1 MNIDRTVSAK
11 SPEGIVLVSD
21 QSIIE
26 RLNAQAETLL
36 SISQN
41 QAIGQ
46 SIIDVLD
53 GQVSEA
59 VLKDLIEKFRHTPT
73 ERADRRSA
81 EPTNQLSVRCDALQD
96 ASGHAAW
103 LVTLSSAHSP
113 SLLAAFFPAW
123 LAKIRLSKKTIF
135 ATGSVLAI
143 AIAVY
148 VLPLSARVDQAS
160 PPAESGPLAPVMLN
174 GGINAPKALDSA
186 LSVVGTIEA
195 GDTMSV
201 TAPFDAVIKEKSF
214 SFDAEVSQG
223 QLLLMLD
230 TTELLN
236 RIQEAKVSMLKAA
249 KTLQELENWEKG
261 AEVARAQ
268 RSSVLARQQVEQTER
283 KVQEAETLLKKGII
297 PRSEHDGLVEQLNGY
312 KSQLAAAS
320 DDLNATREKASKGN
334 REIAR
339 SEYEQAEAKY
349 KDLSSSLALE
359 KINAPRAGIITKAP
373 ATSGQ
378 APATLEI
385 GSRIAK
391 GQLLFNIAST
401 AKLRVSAKV
410 DEADIVG
417 LTPGM
422 KVAVSIDSQDMP
434 AIEGRLAEVSAQAA
448 QNSGGSRSATF
459 DIKIEIPELDEQQ
472 RRRLRV
478 GMSCN
483 VSIEKTRKEFAAMSP
498 ANGSPTR

>member
-1 MNIDRTVSAK
+1 MNIDRTVQAN

-21 QSIIE
+21 QGVIE

-41 QAIGQ
+41 QAVGQ

-59 VLKDLIEKFRHTPT
+59 AMKHLIGRFGHIPT
-73 ERADRRSA
+73 KRAAQSSA
-81 EPTNQLSVRCDALQD
+81 EPTNQLSARCDSLQD

-103 LVTLSSAHSP
+103 LVTLSMAHSP
-113 SLLAAFFPAW
+113 SWLSAFFPAW

-148 VLPLSARVDQAS
+148 VLPLSARVDQTS
-160 PPAESGPLAPVMLN
+160 PPAESGTLAPVMLN
-174 GGINAPKALDSA
+174 GGINTPRALDSA

-201 TAPFDAVIKEKSF
+201 TAPFDAVIKEKGF
-214 SFDAEVSQG
+214 SFDTEVSQG
-223 QLLLMLD
+223 QLLLTLD
-230 TTELLN
+230 TTELLG
-236 RIQEAKVSMLKAA
+236 RIQEAKIAMLKAA

-261 AEVARAQ
+261 TEVARAQ
-268 RSSVLARQQVEQTER
+268 RTAALAQQQVEQTER

-320 DDLNATREKASKGN
+320 DDLKATREKASKGN

-339 SEYEQAEAKY
+339 IEYEQAQAKY
-349 KDLSSSLALE
+349 NDLSSSLALE
-359 KINAPRAGIITKAP
+359 KINAPRAGIIAKAP

-378 APATLEI
+378 APATLEA

-401 AKLRVSAKV
+401 ARLRVSAKV
-410 DEADIVG
+410 DEADIVD

-434 AIEGRLAEVSAQAA
+434 PIDGRLVEISAQAA
-448 QNSGGSRSATF
+448 QNGGASRSAVF

-472 RRRLRV
+472 RHRLRV

-483 VSIEKTRKEFAAMSP
+483 VSIEKSRKEVTAMSP
-498 ANGSPTR
+498 ANSNSTR

>member
-1 MNIDRTVSAK
+1 MNIDHTVSAC
-11 SPEGIVLVSD
+11 SPAGIVLVSNLG
-21 QSIIE
+21 IIE

-41 QAIGQ
+41 QAVGQ

-53 GQVSEA
+53 GQVPEA

-73 ERADRRSA
+73 ERANRRSID
-81 EPTNQLSVRCDALQD
+81 PTNQLSARCDALQD

-103 LVTLSSAHSP
+103 LVTLSRAHSRP
-113 SLLAAFFPAW
+113 WLSAFLPAW
-123 LAKIRLSKKTIF
+123 LAKTRLSKKTIF

-148 VLPLSARVDQAS
+148 VLPLSARVDQTS
-160 PPAESGPLAPVMLN
+160 PPAESGTLAPVMLN

-201 TAPFDAVIKEKSF
+201 TAPFDAVIKEKGF
-214 SFDAEVSQG
+214 SFDTEVSQG
-223 QLLLMLD
+223 QLLLTLD
-230 TTELLN
+230 TTELLG
-236 RIQEAKVSMLKAA
+236 RIQEAKIAMLKAA

-261 AEVARAQ
+261 TEVARAQ
-268 RSSVLARQQVEQTER
+268 RTAALAQQQVEQTER

-312 KSQLAAAS
+312 KSQFAAAS
-320 DDLNATREKASKGN
+320 DDLKATREKASKGN

-339 SEYEQAEAKY
+339 IEYEQAQAKY
-349 KDLSSSLALE
+349 NDLSSSLALE
-359 KINAPRAGIITKAP
+359 KINAPRAGIIAKAP

-378 APATLEI
+378 APATLET

-401 AKLRVSAKV
+401 ARLRVSAKV
-410 DEADIVG
+410 DEADIVD

-434 AIEGRLAEVSAQAA
+434 PIDGRLVEISAQAA
-448 QNSGGSRSATF
+448 QNGGASRSAVF

-483 VSIEKTRKEFAAMSP
+483 VSIEKSHKEITAISSVNSNSTR
-498 ANGSPTR
+498 

>member
-11 SPEGIVLVSD
+11 SPEGIALVCD
-21 QSIIE
+21 LGIIE
-26 RLNAQAETLL
+26 RLNGQAETLL
-36 SISQN
+36 SISQD
-41 QAIGQ
+41 QAVGK
-46 SIIDVLD
+46 SIVDALD
-53 GQVSEA
+53 GRVSEA
-59 VLKDLIEKFRHTPT
+59 VLEDLIGKFRHIP
-73 ERADRRSA
+73 ADITTRKSA

-103 LVTLSSAHSP
+103 LVTLSRAHSP
-113 SLLAAFFPAW
+113 SWPAAFFPAW
-123 LAKIRLSKKTIF
+123 LAKIRPSKKTIF
-135 ATGSVLAI
+135 ATGSALAI

-148 VLPLSARVDQAS
+148 VLPLSARVDQTA
-160 PPAESGPLAPVMLN
+160 PPAESGILAPVMLN
-174 GGINAPKALDSA
+174 GGINVPKAMDSA

-201 TAPFDAVIKEKSF
+201 TAPFDAVIKEKGF
-214 SFDAEVSQG
+214 SFDTEVSQG
-223 QLLLMLD
+223 QLLLTLD

-236 RIQEAKVSMLKAA
+236 RIQEAKVAMLKAA
-249 KTLQELENWEKG
+249 KTLQEMENWERG
-261 AEVARAQ
+261 TEVARAQ

-312 KSQLAAAS
+312 KSQLAAAEG
-320 DDLNATREKASKGN
+320 DLKATRDKASQGN

-339 SEYEQAEAKY
+339 IEYEQAQAKY

-359 KINAPRAGIITKAP
+359 RITAPRAGIIAKAP
-373 ATSGQ
+373 AASGQ
-378 APATLEI
+378 TSATLEA
-385 GSRIAK
+385 GSHITK
-391 GQLLFNIAST
+391 SQLLFNIAST
-401 AKLRVSAKV
+401 DKLRVSAKV
-410 DEADIVG
+410 DEADIVD

-434 AIEGRLAEVSAQAA
+434 AIEGRLVEISAQAA
-448 QNSGGSRSATF
+448 QNGGASRSAAF

-483 VSIEKTRKEFAAMSP
+483 VSIEKSRKEVTAMSP

>member
-1 MNIDRTVSAK
+1 MNIDRAVSAN

-41 QAIGQ
+41 QAVGQ

-59 VLKDLIEKFRHTPT
+59 VLKDLIEKFHHTPT
-73 ERADRRSA
+73 ERAARTPG

-96 ASGHAAW
+96 AGGHAAW
-103 LVTLSSAHSP
+103 LVTLSEAHSP
-113 SLLAAFFPAW
+113 SLLAASFPAW
-123 LAKIRLSKKTIF
+123 LAKIRPGKKTIF
-135 ATGSVLAI
+135 ATGSALAI
-143 AIAVY
+143 AIVFY
-148 VLPLSARVDQAS
+148 VLPLSARVDQAP
-160 PPAESGPLAPVMLN
+160 PPAESGTLAPVMLN
-174 GGINAPKALDSA
+174 GGIKVPKALDSA

-201 TAPFDAVIKEKSF
+201 TAPFDAVIKEKGF
-214 SFDAEVSQG
+214 SFDTEVSQG
-223 QLLLMLD
+223 QLLLTLD
-230 TTELLN
+230 ATELLN
-236 RIQEAKVSMLKAA
+236 RIREAKVAMLKAA

-268 RSSVLARQQVEQTER
+268 RSSMLARQQVEQTER
-283 KVQEAETLLKKGII
+283 KAQEAEILLKKGII

-320 DDLNATREKASKGN
+320 DDLKATQEKASKSN

-339 SEYEQAEAKY
+339 IEYEQAQAKF
-349 KDLSSSLALE
+349 KELSNSLALE
-359 KINAPRAGIITKAP
+359 KINAPRAGIIAKAP

-378 APATLEI
+378 APATLEV
-385 GSRIAK
+385 GSRVTK

-401 AKLRVSAKV
+401 EKLRVSAKV
-410 DEADIVG
+410 DEADIVD

-422 KVAVSIDSQDMP
+422 KVAISIDSQDMP
-434 AIEGRLAEVSAQAA
+434 AIEGRLVEISAQAA
-448 QNSGGSRSATF
+448 QNGGASRSAAF
-459 DIKIEIPELDEQQ
+459 DIKIEIPQLDAEQ

-483 VSIEKTRKEFAAMSP
+483 VSIENSRKEITAMSP
-498 ANGSPTR
+498 TNGSPTR

>member
-1 MNIDRTVSAK
+1 MNIERTVSVD

-26 RLNAQAETLL
+26 CLNARAETLL

-41 QAIGQ
+41 QAVGK

-59 VLKDLIEKFRHTPT
+59 TLKDLIGKFRYTPT
-73 ERADRRSA
+73 ERAAHKSG

-96 ASGHAAW
+96 ADGHATW
-103 LVTLSSAHSP
+103 LVTLSGAYSP
-113 SLLAAFFPAW
+113 SLPAAIFPTW
-123 LAKIRLSKKTIF
+123 WAKIWSGNKIIF
-135 ATGSVLAI
+135 ATGSILAI
-143 AIAVY
+143 AIAMY
-148 VLPLSARVDQAS
+148 VLPLSARVDQVP
-160 PPAESGPLAPVMLN
+160 PPAESGTVAPVMLN
-174 GGINAPKALDSA
+174 VGVNAPKTLDST

-201 TAPFDAVIKEKSF
+201 TAPFDAVIKEKGF

-223 QLLLMLD
+223 QLLLTLD
-230 TTELLN
+230 ATELLN
-236 RIQEAKVSMLKAA
+236 RIQEAKVAMLKAA
-249 KTLQELENWEKG
+249 KTLHDLENWENG
-261 AEVARAQ
+261 AEVARVQ

-297 PRSEHDGLVEQLNGY
+297 PRSEHDSLVEQLNGY
-312 KSQLAAAS
+312 KSQLAAAL
-320 DDLNATREKASKGN
+320 DDLKATRERASKGN

-339 SEYEQAEAKY
+339 IEYEQAQAKY
-349 KDLSSSLALE
+349 KDLLSSLALE
-359 KINAPRAGIITKAP
+359 KIDAPRAGIIAKAP

-385 GSRIAK
+385 GSRVTK

-401 AKLRVSAKV
+401 ARLRVSAKV
-410 DEADIVG
+410 DEADIVD
-417 LTPGM
+417 LAPGM

-434 AIEGRLAEVSAQAA
+434 AIEGRLVEISAQAA
-448 QNSGGSRSATF
+448 QSGGASRSAAF

-483 VSIEKTRKEFAAMSP
+483 VSIEKSRKEVTAMLPSSG
-498 ANGSPTR
+498 NPTR

>member
-1 MNIDRTVSAK
+1 MNIDRTVSAP

-41 QAIGQ
+41 QAVGQ
-46 SIIDVLD
+46 SIIDLLD

-59 VLKDLIEKFRHTPT
+59 VLKDLIGKFRHTPA
-73 ERADRRSA
+73 ERAARRSA
-81 EPTNQLSVRCDALQD
+81 EPTNRLSVRCDALQD

-103 LVTLSSAHSP
+103 LVTLSRAHSP

-123 LAKIRLSKKTIF
+123 LAKIRPSKKIIF
-135 ATGSVLAI
+135 ATGSVLVI
-143 AIAVY
+143 AIVMY
-148 VLPLSARVDQAS
+148 VLPLSARIDQAP
-160 PPAESGPLAPVMLN
+160 PPAESGALVPVMLN
-174 GGINAPKALDSA
+174 GGINASRTLDSA

-195 GDTMSV
+195 GETMSV
-201 TAPFDAVIKEKSF
+201 TAPFDAVIKEKGF

-223 QLLLMLD
+223 QLLLTLD

-236 RIQEAKVSMLKAA
+236 RIQEAKVAMLKAA

-283 KVQEAETLLKKGII
+283 KVQEAETLLKTGII
-297 PRSEHDGLVEQLNGY
+297 PRSEHDGLVEHLNGY

-339 SEYEQAEAKY
+339 IEYEQAQAKY

-359 KINAPRAGIITKAP
+359 KINAPRAGIIAKAP

-385 GSRIAK
+385 GSRISK

-410 DEADIVG
+410 DEADIVD
-417 LTPGM
+417 LAPGM
-422 KVAVSIDSQDMP
+422 KVAVSIDSQDMS
-434 AIEGRLAEVSAQAA
+434 AIEGRLVEISAQAA
-448 QNSGGSRSATF
+448 QNGGASRSAAF

-472 RRRLRV
+472 RRLLRV

-483 VSIEKTRKEFAAMSP
+483 VSIEKSRKVVTAMSP
-498 ANGSPTR
+498 VNSNPTR